1 MSKNAEIIAEI
12 ISDETAKL
20 EKLVSE
26 QSKMVQEF
34 SNAIEKASKIEIKTQ
49 RLEEVIQH
57 WNDLFTIQK
66 QHIQVLK
73 NHQIKENRIH
83 RIVTYVLLIIISVIL
98 TFKTI

>member
-1 MSKNAEIIAEI
+1 MSKNAEILAEI
-12 ISDETAKL
+12 ISDETSKL

-57 WNDLFTIQK
+57 WNDLFTMQK
-66 QHIQVLK
+66 QHIQVLQ

-83 RIVTYVLLIIISVIL
+83 RIVTYVLLIIISIIL
-98 TFKTI
+98 IFKTI